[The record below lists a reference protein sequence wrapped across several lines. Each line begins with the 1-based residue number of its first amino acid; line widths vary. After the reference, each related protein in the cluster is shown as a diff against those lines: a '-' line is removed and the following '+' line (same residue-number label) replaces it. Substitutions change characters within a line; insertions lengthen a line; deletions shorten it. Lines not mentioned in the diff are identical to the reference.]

1 MNQDTDLK
9 TFLNLTPLFAGLN
22 DSLIDELARSCHL
35 RKLGK
40 GQVLFLQLD
49 DADHVYVVRKGIVL
63 ISVTHEDGREL
74 VLNEMGIGDIFGEL
88 SLFSGKTRS
97 ADAIARIRSE
107 VVVIPT
113 EILQRMLDHSPE
125 LARRMLVI
133 LSERLRLSTNRETSL
148 AFLDA
153 QARVA
158 HLLLELDQESG
169 SKGYINLTQTELG
182 QRLGL
187 ARQTVAKIL
196 GKWRCAGWLITGRGR
211 VMILRPEVLSE
222 IAQRM
227 AE

>member
-1 MNQDTDLK
+1 MSQATDLK
-9 TFLNLTPLFAGLN
+9 TFFNLTPLFAGLD
-22 DSLIDELARSCHL
+22 DSLIDELVRSSRL

-40 GQVLFLQLD
+40 GQILFLQLD
-49 DADHVYVVRKGIVL
+49 DADHVFVVRKGMIL

-74 VLNEMGIGDIFGEL
+74 VLNEMGCGDIFGEL
-88 SLFSGKTRS
+88 SLFSGEMRS

-107 VVVIPT
+107 VVVIPA
-113 EILQRMLDHSPE
+113 EILQHILDRSPE

-133 LSERLRLSTNRETSL
+133 LAKRLRMSTNRETSL

-158 HLLLELDQESG
+158 HLLLEFDRESG
-169 SKGYINLTQTELG
+169 SKGYINLTQTEVG

-196 GKWRCAGWLITGRGR
+196 GKWRRAGWLITGRGR
-211 VMILRPEVLSE
+211 IMILRPEVLNE

-227 AE
+227 VE